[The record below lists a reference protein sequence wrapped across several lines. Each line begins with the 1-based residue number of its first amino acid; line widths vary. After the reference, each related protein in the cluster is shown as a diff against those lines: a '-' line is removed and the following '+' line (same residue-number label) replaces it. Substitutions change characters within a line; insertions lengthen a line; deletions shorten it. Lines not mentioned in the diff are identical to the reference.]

1 MIKLFVKKRDQVL
14 LDEMLYVLK
23 ETLRLART
31 SEDSIWSDMSVEE
44 ISGILGKAIEKIEN
58 GKSPSMFKLKYLF
71 APTGPIQET
80 SMENGW
86 SDPYLK
92 LSERFDEVAEKWG

>member
-1 MIKLFVKKRDQVL
+1 MIKLFAKKKDHAL

-23 ETLRLART
+23 ETLRLAKI
-31 SEDSIWSDMSVEE
+31 SEDSIWSDMDVEE
-44 ISGILGKAIEKIEN
+44 ISGMLSKAVEKIEA

-86 SDPYLK
+86 SDLYLE
-92 LSERFDEVAEKWG
+92 LSERFDEAAEKWG